1 MSGINNVVKGDGC
14 VLKRWVCRSQPC
26 FVSRVYVCV
35 CVLLFPDSVLSS
47 LQHCFALLCLCF
59 EAFWGKFRCKT
70 CEKCKVMFFLTLH
83 VGVSKT
89 RPHEQ
94 SPPSVA
100 QPSLHKTRISS
111 TGRQCLLS
119 EVTARTLTR
128 CHSWTITQCDL
139 FPSFTLALFS
149 TSPLVFCLSVCLCLL

>member
-1 MSGINNVVKGDGC
+1 MAVFWRDGC
-14 VLKRWVCRSQPC
+14 AVPSPALFRVCM
-26 FVSRVYVCV
+26 CV